1 MGKGVEGISK
11 GAMECLESYQWP
23 GNVRELEN
31 VLERAVALETGETIH
46 PESLPREVRNG
57 KFRRGEVDVVLP
69 ESGIDLERHLEELR
83 RRFMIE
89 AMDRSGSVQTRAAEI
104 LGMTFRSFRYF
115 AKKYGLTVKDL
126 SAGPAVDLEHDEPE
140 AWVAHAGEAVE

>member
-1 MGKGVEGISK
+1 
-11 GAMECLESYQWP
+11 
-23 GNVRELEN
+23 VRELEN
-31 VLERAVALETGETIH
+31 VLERAVALETGDMIH

-69 ESGIDLERHLEELR
+69 ESGLDLERHLEELR

-89 AMDRSGSVQTRAAEI
+89 AMERSGSVQTRAAEI

-115 AKKYGLTVKDL
+115 AKKYGLTVKDP
-126 SAGPAVDLEHDEPE
+126 AACAVDGLEQDEPE
-140 AWVAHAGEAVE
+140 SWVAHAGEPVD